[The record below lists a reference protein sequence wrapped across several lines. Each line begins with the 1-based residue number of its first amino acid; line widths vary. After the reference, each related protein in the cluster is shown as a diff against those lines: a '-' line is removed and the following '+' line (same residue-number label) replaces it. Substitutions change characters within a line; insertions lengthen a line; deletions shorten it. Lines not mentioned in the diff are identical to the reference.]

1 MKGTLMKT
9 KIKKEMRGDIA
20 ILHFSGDML
29 GGPSSAEK
37 LPEEMKNIIDSGIKK
52 VVMDL
57 EKVKR
62 INSTGLGVL
71 MRGYT
76 TMRNNDGNVKLVCL
90 NENLQGILVLTKL
103 NSVFETYRTLEGAV
117 RNF

>member
-1 MKGTLMKT
+1 MKT

-29 GGPSSAEK
+29 GGPDSANK
-37 LPEEMKNIIDSGIKK
+37 FPEELKIILEEGIKK
-52 VVMDL
+52 VVVDL

-62 INSTGLGVL
+62 MNSSGLGIL

-76 TMRNNDGNVKLVCL
+76 TLKNNDTDLKLVCL
-90 NENLQGILVLTKL
+90 NESLQGIMVLTKL
-103 NSVFETYRTLEGAV
+103 NTVFETYRTLEGAV

>member
-1 MKGTLMKT
+1 MKT
-9 KIKKEMRGDIA
+9 KIKKEMRDDIA

-29 GGPSSAEK
+29 GGPDSAD
-37 LPEEMKNIIDSGIKK
+37 LFPEELKKIVDAEIKK
-52 VVMDL
+52 VVIDL

-62 INSTGLGVL
+62 MNSSGLGIL

-76 TMRNNDGNVKLVCL
+76 TLKNNDANLKLVCL
-90 NENLQGILVLTKL
+90 NESIQGVMVLTKM
-103 NSVFETYRTLEGAV
+103 NTVFETYRTLEGAV

>member
-1 MKGTLMKT
+1 MKT
-9 KIKKEMRGDIA
+9 KIKKEMRGDVA

-29 GGPSSAEK
+29 GGPDSSDK
-37 LPEEMKNIIDSGIKK
+37 LPEEIKIILDDGIKK
-52 VVMDL
+52 LIFDL

-62 INSTGLGVL
+62 MNSTGLGIL

-76 TMRNNDGNVKLVCL
+76 TLKNNDADMKLICL
-90 NENLQGILVLTKL
+90 NESLQGVMVLTKL
-103 NSVFETYRTLEGAV
+103 NTVFETYRTLEGAI